1 MPSAISSS
9 LNDNKLF
16 FGPKHNI
23 YAFFMIQFGLFD
35 LILLFVCQICHVNY
49 ETENWKWTKK
59 FKMTTYLKDSLNSN
73 HARLGTIGVGVFRRR
88 RSVVKPWSSL
98 PRSVTSSPFNFRFN
112 KKLGHFTK
120 LTLQQSDC
128 RYLPP
133 SSKVLDGKSFPQR
146 WNILDAPVHT
156 Y

>member
-1 MPSAISSS
+1 MTTNSFLDPSTTSMLSSWFN
-9 LNDNKLF
+9 LV
-16 FGPKHNI
+16 
-23 YAFFMIQFGLFD
+23 Y
-35 LILLFVCQICHVNY
+35 LIWYYYLSVKFAMWIMKQK
-49 ETENWKWTKK
+49 TENEQKK

-128 RYLPP
+128 LYLPP

>member
-1 MPSAISSS
+1 M
-9 LNDNKLF
+9 KQ
-16 FGPKHNI
+16 K
-23 YAFFMIQFGLFD
+23 
-35 LILLFVCQICHVNY
+35 
-49 ETENWKWTKK
+49 TENEQKK

-146 WNILDAPVHT
+146 
-156 Y
+156 